1 MPSGKDQLTH
11 DPALQ
16 AWWISVSHDPK
27 FDQLLVLVRAELSET
42 ATDIALLKGA
52 NNALTLMQK
61 FADSDEVGAEMP
73 DTGFVHQMPEPK
85 YQMAPEKPKV

>member
-73 DTGFVHQMPEPK
+73 DTGLVHQMPEPK
-85 YQMAPEKPKV
+85 YQMAPEKPNV